1 MEAVRHNGMA
11 LQWAATKLKAD
22 EEVVLSAI
30 NQAKW
35 LGLTVGHHQA
45 DIGIRR
51 AES

>member
-1 MEAVRHNGMA
+1 MKAVRQNGMA
-11 LQWAATKLKAD
+11 LQWATAKLKAD

-30 NQAKW
+30 SKAEW

-45 DIGIRR
+45 DSGIRR